1 MVVAVRLWLMV
12 SPCLNQVFSLLSS
25 TKALGA
31 AYVAGKALDIWTNSN
46 DEEASPMDT
55 YIPTLTERQRDYRL
69 RKWKDAVQRSIHWMI
84 PGESF
89 GDSGAAVEGR
99 VRRDSTRHS
108 GEHHLSPLPFGAFIF
123 CSLGLVILSEVI
135 SNNARS

>member
-1 MVVAVRLWLMV
+1 M
-12 SPCLNQVFSLLSS
+12 FSHHSS
-25 TKALGA
+25 ALGA
-31 AYVAGKALDIWTNSN
+31 AYVAGKALDIWSGTN

-69 RKWKDAVQRSIHWMI
+69 RKWKDAVQRSINWMI

-108 GEHHLSPLPFGAFIF
+108 GENHLSSFPLGTYIF
-123 CSLGLVILSEVI
+123 CSIGLVILGELMMSG
-135 SNNARS
+135 RR

>member
-1 MVVAVRLWLMV
+1 MFLYMVVAVRFWLMV

-69 RKWKDAVQRSIHWMI
+69 RKWKDAVQRSIRW
-84 PGESF
+84 SLA
-89 GDSGAAVEGR
+89 GATCRRWLACGKDNPAVAAGY
-99 VRRDSTRHS
+99 
-108 GEHHLSPLPFGAFIF
+108 LQ
-123 CSLGLVILSEVI
+123 SLICM
-135 SNNARS
+135 